1 MTKQTKIDEISLF
14 LPVYNEQEVIKQ
26 TIQDSQKVI
35 KKIAKKY
42 EILVI
47 NDGSSDK
54 TPEIV
59 KGLIKKNK
67 NIRMITHNPN
77 KGYGGAIKTGL
88 KESKYK
94 NVSFID
100 SDGQFKFKEITKFMP
115 HIGRY
120 DLIIGYRIVRN
131 DPIHRK
137 MNALLWKVWMWLLFG
152 LWVKDTDCGFKVIK
166 RDVCQKITCTTE
178 SAITEAEFLIRAK
191 QAGFTFKEV
200 GVHHY
205 PRAGGKS
212 TGANL
217 KVILRALTQSF
228 ALWYQLNFAD

>member
-1 MTKQTKIDEISLF
+1 MTKQKKISEISLF

-59 KGLIKKNK
+59 KGLIKKDK
-67 NIRMITHNPN
+67 NIRMITHSPN
-77 KGYGGAIKTGL
+77 KGYGGAIKAGL
-88 KESKYK
+88 KNSKYK
-94 NVSFID
+94 NVAFID
-100 SDGQFKFKEITKFMP
+100 SDGQFKFKEITAFLP
-115 HIGRY
+115 HIGKY

-131 DPIHRK
+131 DPFHRK
-137 MNALLWKVWMWLLFG
+137 VNALIWKIWMWLLFG

-191 QAGFTFKEV
+191 QAGYSFKEV

-217 KVILRALTQSF
+217 KVIFRALKQSF